1 MLKYAKEFK
10 KYILITGFKN
20 VKIRDKEKFLKAVQ
34 KAKTSK
40 VEAQFFDAKTI
51 ATWQHLYF
59 AALNALKAFKNKRNI
74 SRNLAMETMLY
85 ASAQRQIKKAMN
97 ILGVKSSSSEIAV
110 LIIGEKPEEVNSA
123 LANIQK
129 IINVKNDDKT
139 LEFSEEK
146 MALAKKNFEISD
158 EEIKAVMR
166 KGDLKKALVD
176 LVIERVALL
185 ATKR

>member
-1 MLKYAKEFK
+1 
-10 KYILITGFKN
+10 
-20 VKIRDKEKFLKAVQ
+20 
-34 KAKTSK
+34 
-40 VEAQFFDAKTI
+40 
-51 ATWQHLYF
+51 
-59 AALNALKAFKNKRNI
+59 
-74 SRNLAMETMLY
+74 
-85 ASAQRQIKKAMN
+85 
-97 ILGVKSSSSEIAV
+97 V

-123 LANIQK
+123 LANIQR
-129 IINVKNDDKT
+129 IVNVKNDDET